1 MEIGEHPKVSTR
13 PPPARAIA
21 NFSGFQEA
29 WKRVWIRPQT
39 MSSEKDAQHPDNR
52 PSAGDGTD
60 EQLVAMTPDA
70 VELKPIIPPAKK
82 PATPAEV
89 PPVADPGTPEGAP
102 VKKKK
107 TKVHAPDP
115 RGRISQPTLVLADE
129 KDLGDL
135 PEMPALRPEPISPE
149 DLASVVVEEL
159 SPFLEEQEGP
169 PPAEAAGEESP
180 ATEVIEPPD
189 TPPASPNEPGNPQSE
204 TAPAGTSGAA
214 PVAAGPDTSRPK
226 WSLDT
231 GDRKW
236 LIILLAGL
244 LVIGGVFYFML
255 RSGLPVDSIYH
266 AQSKPN
272 LPIKG
277 QKVTIGNLE
286 MDWKD
291 EGSGSLAGGIK
302 ANTLLP
308 RLSLRFEAGS
318 RGAVRIF
325 FKNERDQLVGDTVD
339 FELAGEA
346 VERVVTCTGGLRSR
360 LEYDALRA
368 RDLAR
373 WTIEIHEG
381 PNPQAPLAE
390 FQMLCRLAIPWNLD
404 RESSP

>member
-1 MEIGEHPKVSTR
+1 
-13 PPPARAIA
+13 
-21 NFSGFQEA
+21 
-29 WKRVWIRPQT
+29 
-39 MSSEKDAQHPDNR
+39 MSSENDAQHPDNN

-60 EQLVAMTPDA
+60 EPLVAMTPDA
-70 VELKPIIPPAKK
+70 VDLRPIIPPGKK
-82 PATPAEV
+82 PATPEEV
-89 PPVADPGTPEGAP
+89 TQEADSGAT
-102 VKKKK
+102 VKKKR

-115 RGRISQPTLVLADE
+115 RGRISQPTFVLTDE

-135 PEMPALRPEPISPE
+135 PEMPALRPEPISAE

-159 SPFLEEQEGP
+159 SPLLEEPVGP
-169 PPAEAAGEESP
+169 PTGEAAGGENPE
-180 ATEVIEPPD
+180 TEVLETPD
-189 TPPASPNEPGNPQSE
+189 TPPDSTNEPGNPRPESE
-204 TAPAGTSGAA
+204 PASTSGGA
-214 PVAAGPDTSRPK
+214 PVAAGPDSSRPK
-226 WSLDT
+226 WSLDS

-236 LIILLAGL
+236 LVILLAGL
-244 LVIGGVFYFML
+244 LVIGGAFYFML

-266 AQSKPN
+266 AQSKPK

-277 QKVTIGNLE
+277 EKVTIGNLE

-339 FELAGEA
+339 FELTGEA

-381 PNPQAPLAE
+381 PNPQAPLTE
-390 FQMLCRLAIPWNLD
+390 FNMLCRLAIPWNLD